1 MAKATN
7 STIFVAMPTATGS
20 VRVETLSSLV
30 RTTNALNAHNIKVAF
45 ASLSYAEV
53 AVSRN
58 ALVDDF
64 LRSGRTHCLFVDD
77 DMEFDPQVVGD
88 MLSIDQPFVGAFMP
102 RRQMDLERFAKAYA
116 KAEKA
121 GAEDPVNVALAHTNN
136 FVGVPKGPTALRF
149 VEAEQVGAGLL
160 MLRRDVFETL
170 DKADDTIPDVLHP
183 KTAKP
188 IKGYFDRV
196 YLDSKRAYL
205 SEDHSLCYR
214 WRNKVREKIFAFT
227 GRGIAHH
234 GNFAYKAAL
243 TDL

>member
-1 MAKATN
+1 M
-7 STIFVAMPTATGS
+7 
-20 VRVETLSSLV
+20 RVETLSSLV
-30 RTTNALNAHNIKVAF
+30 RTTNALNAHDIKVTF
-45 ASLSYAEV
+45 VSLSYAEV

-64 LRSGRTHCLFVDD
+64 LRSERSHCLFVDD
-77 DMEFDPQVVGD
+77 DMEFDPQVIGD
-88 MLSIDQPFVGAFMP
+88 MISIEKPFVGAFSP
-102 RRQMDLERFAKAYA
+102 RRQLNLEKFAKAYA

-121 GAEDPVNVALAHTNN
+121 GVDDPVNVALARTNT
-136 FVGVPKGPTALRF
+136 FVGVPKGPTEHRF

-160 MLRRDVFETL
+160 LLRRDVFETL
-170 DKADDTIPDVLHP
+170 DKADATIPDVLHP

-188 IKGYFDRV
+188 IRGYFDRV

-214 WRNKVREKIFAFT
+214 WRNTVKDKIYAFT
-227 GRGIAHH
+227 GRGIVHH
-234 GNFAYKAAL
+234 GNFAYRAAL